1 MDNRR
6 HVFHRK
12 SREAMTDRRPLL
24 RAIFDAA
31 VAAAHPDVVLAAH
44 LRPVP
49 KGRVICLAAGK
60 AAAAMAAAAER
71 HYLDALEMEPSRLS
85 GIATTRHGHGVPTR
99 RIKVIEAGHPVPD
112 EAGLKGAEQS
122 LHLAG
127 TAEAD
132 DLLLVLLSGGGSANW
147 IAPAQGVSFAQKQH
161 VTRALL
167 RSGAPIGEVN
177 TVRKHLSRIKGG
189 RLARAGQRA
198 EVVTLAISDV
208 PHDDA
213 SAIASGPTVPDP
225 TTLADARAIVA
236 KYGLAVDDAIR
247 RALDEPGNE
256 SCKPG
261 DPAFARTQFEL
272 IARPKASLD
281 AAIRVA
287 RDAGYAIVDLGADL
301 EGEARTVAADHAQL
315 ALQARAKGQR
325 VAILSG
331 GELTVTVRGNG
342 RGGPNQEYALA
353 LAGLLKDTP
362 GISALAADTDG
373 ADGGAGSAT
382 DPAGAMIDQSTFA
395 KMALLGLDPSAYLDN
410 NDATTFFE
418 ATGDLV
424 LTGPTLTNVN
434 DVRVI
439 LVDGA

>member
-1 MDNRR
+1 M
-6 HVFHRK
+6 
-12 SREAMTDRRPLL
+12 MTDRRPLL

-31 VAAAHPDVVLAAH
+31 VAAAHPDVVLARH
-44 LRPVP
+44 LRPAP

-71 HYLDALEMEPSRLS
+71 HYLDALELDPERLT

-112 EAGLKGAEQS
+112 EAGLKGAEES
-122 LHLAG
+122 LRMAAG
-127 TAEAD
+127 AGAD

-147 IAPAQGVSFAQKQH
+147 IAPVAGVSFAQKQQ

-198 EVVTLAISDV
+198 AEIVTLAISDV

-236 KYGLAVDDAIR
+236 KYRLTLDDAIG
-247 RALDEPGNE
+247 RALNEPDNE

-261 DPAFARTQFEL
+261 DPAFARAPFEL
-272 IARPKASLD
+272 IARPRASLD
-281 AAIRVA
+281 AAIGKA
-287 RDAGYAIVDLGADL
+287 KDAGYDIVDLGADL
-301 EGEARTVAADHAQL
+301 EGEARDVAAEHAKL
-315 ALQARAKGQR
+315 ALQAHEQGKR
-325 VAILSG
+325 VAIVSG

-353 LAGLLKDTP
+353 LASLLKDTT

-382 DPAGAMIDQSTFA
+382 DPAGAIIDAGTFA
-395 KMALLGLDPSAYLDN
+395 RMKSLGLDPKTYLDN
-410 NDATTFFE
+410 NDATAFFA
-418 ATGDLV
+418 ATGDLL

-434 DVRVI
+434 DIRVI